1 MRYLIYFLRRAVTG
15 HFYEFNKYWDR
26 KLNEILDDFEIVEFD
41 RYQVTLRHN
50 SDDYQISIANYSY
63 SSHVLEFKNGVNIK
77 EKFRPS
83 IRTRYRF
90 DNLVLK
96 HVLKELK
103 NQYKQKIKKNYE

>member
-1 MRYLIYFLRRAVTG
+1 MRYAMYFLRRAVTD
-15 HFYEFNKYWDR
+15 HFYKFNKDWDR

-50 SDDYQISIANYSY
+50 SDDYQIRIANYPY
-63 SSHVLEFKNGVNIK
+63 MSHVLEFKNGVRIK
-77 EKFRPS
+77 EQFRPS
-83 IRTRYRF
+83 IRTQYRF

-103 NQYKQKIKKNYE
+103 NQEQQRIKNIYE